1 MLPIVDIISST
12 QIVPQNS
19 QRHCRTV
26 LKIQRTRHY
35 QLSHRYRTR
44 VWCGGCSS
52 RAERYAPSHRPQAP
66 PTKCNHRC
74 LMHDAQARTQGS
86 RGGRRLC
93 RPRRRI
99 RDQHKGRERAW
110 AAAASRGP
118 TDFRVTPEQKAPY
131 TREGIVAAA
140 AALVDTVR
148 RLGPLVH
155 QVHLTE
161 MPPSPPP
168 FYTRTSCKPSADTER
183 ALYHEQRRQDAICT
197 MSRSRWADRPSWP
210 RQKQNKPT
218 LRACPAACSSISG
231 PWTRSM
237 GCLPRGCHANQNSKL
252 VVFDPVGVGATA
264 WRSVGPPLPVSVFA
278 SNVEWSKESL
288 R

>member
-118 TDFRVTPEQKAPY
+118 TGFRVTPEQKAQY

-183 ALYHEQRRQDAICT
+183 ALYHEQRRQDAICQCHARVGRT
-197 MSRSRWADRPSWP
+197 PHHGRGRSRTSRPCAHARRPAHQFRDRGLARWDACRGAATRIRTASWWCSILSVSAPRRGVPSGH
-210 RQKQNKPT
+210 RCQ
-218 LRACPAACSSISG
+218 
-231 PWTRSM
+231 
-237 GCLPRGCHANQNSKL
+237 
-252 VVFDPVGVGATA
+252 
-264 WRSVGPPLPVSVFA
+264 
-278 SNVEWSKESL
+278 
-288 R
+288 